1 MRIKQIGGKAK
12 VTDLICSSASLRFP
26 KRSGALLGLC
36 TGCSLGQECSSPLI
50 CVAEIPLSP
59 SQCHPIRP
67 PISSRALSDRF
78 TENSLLTSS
87 PKSPDPALFPLRTYH
102 FLI

>member
-12 VTDLICSSASLRFP
+12 VTDFICSSASLPFP

-36 TGCSLGQECSSPLI
+36 TGRSLGQECSSPLI
-50 CVAEIPLSP
+50 CVTEILLSP

-67 PISSRALSDRF
+67 PISSRALSDCF
-78 TENSLLTSS
+78 TENSLLTST
-87 PKSPDPALFPLRTYH
+87 PKPPDPALFPS
-102 FLI
+102 